1 MTATTVAV
9 LGTPVMRAAT
19 SNDPNSLTISW
30 NAVGG
35 ATGYEVFRKAEGE
48 QDWSRMAETS
58 GLYATSYVDHSVV
71 CGKAYS
77 YTVRACCEKTET
89 ASMAHMI
96 RRALLGELF
105 RRHRRSRHPA
115 IPLPAFLCH
124 GQRCPAQMAIIFIER
139 QMPMARGH
147 MSIPS
152 GRTIPAIRT
161 PV

>member
-1 MTATTVAV
+1 
-9 LGTPVMRAAT
+9 
-19 SNDPNSLTISW
+19 
-30 NAVGG
+30 
-35 ATGYEVFRKAEGE
+35 
-48 QDWSRMAETS
+48 MAETS

-77 YTVRACCEKTET
+77 YTVRACCEKNGNRIYGTYDPQGIVGRAVPEAPTLTESSNSST
-89 ASMAHMI
+89 SVSFVMDK
-96 RRALLGELF
+96 GV
-105 RRHRRSRHPA
+105 
-115 IPLPAFLCH
+115 
-124 GQRCPAQMAIIFIER
+124 PAQMAIIFIER